1 MAGKILILFLVIL
14 ETSAC
19 PLQCS
24 KNSLFIWHCKGNRP
38 NCVYYFHN
46 GSPKVM
52 RLTFSILN
60 APVNLKTFTGIT
72 SVIVRIFNTQRSLD
86 SACDF
91 LYNYKTL
98 TVNGNIT
105 YVSFKKSESELFTGD
120 SPRTIIH
127 QENVYL

>member
-1 MAGKILILFLVIL
+1 MVLQKI
-14 ETSAC
+14 
-19 PLQCS
+19 
-24 KNSLFIWHCKGNRP
+24 
-38 NCVYYFHN
+38 
-46 GSPKVM
+46 M

>member
-1 MAGKILILFLVIL
+1 MPVRYSVQRTHFSYGIAKEIVQIVYTTSIMVLQKI
-14 ETSAC
+14 
-19 PLQCS
+19 
-24 KNSLFIWHCKGNRP
+24 
-38 NCVYYFHN
+38 
-46 GSPKVM
+46 M

-72 SVIVRIFNTQRSLD
+72 SVIVRIFNTQRNLD